1 MKSREKEDNDIIN
14 TIMQH
19 NETNTGVCNAGK
31 KEEEEKNTEKE
42 LVMKMLPEVF

>member
-31 KEEEEKNTEKE
+31 KREKHTEKE

>member
-31 KEEEEKNTEKE
+31 KKKKNTEKE